1 MNKGI
6 PLRSVYDLEMFS
18 SGLPK
23 QRLGFGR
30 HFGRDGG
37 GREFG
42 RGKGQ
47 KLQRSRALGKSR
59 RWDLPIRYVRL
70 RKAFACVVAAV
81 VLLDQ
86 QQWVRRRRQRRA
98 RFFSRL
104 YHIFSTTANTRP
116 LHVLCPATVLRVHA
130 HSGRQGEQTCRG
142 NIFAGDSLY
151 TCIFLL
157 CTTSDDLHPF
167 LSILAT
173 KKSCWR

>member
-1 MNKGI
+1 MLACFGVMNEGI
-6 PLRSVYDLEMFS
+6 PLRSVYNLKMFS

-37 GREFG
+37 GRDFG

-59 RWDLPIRYVRL
+59 RWDLPIRYVEL

-81 VLLDQ
+81 DLLDQ

-98 RFFSRL
+98 RFSSRL
-104 YHIFSTTANTRP
+104 YHIFSTTANTHP
-116 LHVLCPATVLRVHA
+116 LHVLCPATVLWVHA
-130 HSGRQGEQTCRG
+130 QRPSRRTDMQREHIRRG
-142 NIFAGDSLY
+142 F
-151 TCIFLL
+151 
-157 CTTSDDLHPF
+157 
-167 LSILAT
+167 SIYVYFPPL
-173 KKSCWR
+173 RYQ